1 MDAEKW
7 DVVADRNPRISAG
20 PHIGPVGGGQA
31 APLPVIP
38 GHLNGMATAIGRL
51 EDLIPE
57 LEERIYTALRVS
69 SCPTTVSAEQRP
81 PLEVPLAEDLARFT
95 ERIATVV
102 ERLGDIIMRVEL

>member
-31 APLPVIP
+31 APLPVIQVR
-38 GHLNGMATAIGRL
+38 LNGMGTAIGHL
-51 EDLIPE
+51 EDLIPG
-57 LEERIYTALRVS
+57 LEERIYTALRAS
-69 SCPTTVSAEQRP
+69 SPTTVSAEQRP